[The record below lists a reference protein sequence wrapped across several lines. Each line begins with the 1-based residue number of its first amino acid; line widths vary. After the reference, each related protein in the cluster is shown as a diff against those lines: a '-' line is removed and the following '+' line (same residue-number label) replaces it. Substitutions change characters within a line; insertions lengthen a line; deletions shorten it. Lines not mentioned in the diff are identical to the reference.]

1 MELELHINGVVT
13 SLDVRVNE
21 SLLTLLRRKGY
32 QSVKHGCETGDC
44 GACTVLVDGVARPSC
59 VMLAAQAGGCT
70 VSTVESLGAA
80 HNLHPLQQ
88 AFADTGATQ
97 CGFCTSGMLLAAIAL
112 LQQRPNPT
120 EAEVREALSGNLCR
134 CTGYA
139 KPVQAV
145 LRAAAIMRGETVQPL
160 HPGNKGMISQATA
173 KFATVTTDVG
183 QHAPTT
189 LHVVGKAVQS
199 RSAVKLVTGKA
210 TFTEDVYVRDS
221 LHGRIL
227 TSPHA
232 HAIIRAI
239 DVSEAKAL
247 PGVHAVLTYKDVPR
261 VAYSRVERPV
271 RENSLRDAYC
281 LDKVMRYV
289 GDRVAVVAAET
300 PAIAERALRLI
311 QVEYDVLPTVLE
323 VRQALEPHA
332 QRIHAEA
339 EAVGIPN
346 AERNIAAHM
355 RTEVGTI
362 ERGFAEAE
370 VIVEGEYI
378 VPRFQSTPIEKH
390 AVITYFDEDEY
401 LVIRTS
407 AQNPHYVRRTV
418 AQILG
423 LSIRRIRMVKAHTGG
438 DFGVKQEMV
447 LEDICAL
454 LTLTTHRPVTLAY
467 SRAEEFCSNI
477 SHEHIVRLKTGVK
490 RDGSLVAN
498 QMIVLTTTGAYAT
511 HPLTV
516 TGDTMTE
523 VLELYPCSHM
533 RVAAEVLYTNLP
545 PSGAFGGNAAL
556 PCYFALE
563 SHMDEIA
570 KRLHMDALEL
580 RRKNW
585 VQTGHTPQ
593 LMRGTSNG
601 NSALESCG
609 LAECLQ
615 DVEERLRW
623 KETRGHN
630 GFHEQRTQKDDERFR
645 YGVGVALSRYTPPA
659 TGMSGAII
667 KLNEDGAFDIFVGS
681 GGGEAP
687 ETMFAQIAA
696 EVLGVDI
703 EDVYVHGSA
712 TDMAPVESG
721 ASPAA
726 VFANTSGAIIR
737 AAEQIRRQ
745 VHIVAGRLMNA
756 LPESLKI
763 QAGVIYAPNKQT
775 MTVAQVAQHALYNEQ
790 RQLITTAAWKNQHLP
805 TAFAVQGV
813 EVKVDTDSGEI
824 HVLKAVSAV
833 DVGLPINPLLIEG
846 QIEGSVAQALGIGIC
861 EEVLYDQKGTPQS
874 RNLRDYHI
882 YTAPDM
888 PELDTLLVETSDTA
902 LPFGM
907 KSATEVALNGIAPAL
922 ANAVA
927 DAIGVRI
934 RHLPL
939 TPERVLRT
947 LHAQNTKK

>member
-1 MELELHINGVVT
+1 MELELHINGVVE
-13 SLDVRVNE
+13 SLDVGVNE
-21 SLLTLLRRKGY
+21 SLLTLLRREGY
-32 QSVKHGCETGDC
+32 QSVKRGCETGEC

-88 AFADTGATQ
+88 AFVDTGAIQ
-97 CGFCTSGMLLAAIAL
+97 CGFCTPGMLLAAAAL
-112 LQQRPNPT
+112 LQQKLKPT
-120 EAEVREALSGNLCR
+120 EEDVREALSGNLCR

-145 LRAAAIMRGETVQPL
+145 LRAAAMMRGETVPPL
-160 HPGNKGMISQATA
+160 HSGGVLAPEHATD
-173 KFATVTTDVG
+173 KFATVTTGAG
-183 QHAPTT
+183 QHTPAI

-199 RSAVKLVTGKA
+199 RSAVKLATGKA
-210 TFTEDVYVRDS
+210 TFTEDVHVRDS
-221 LHGRIL
+221 LYGRIL

-261 VAYSRVERPV
+261 VPYSRVERPV
-271 RENSLRDAYC
+271 RENSLRDSYC
-281 LDKVMRYV
+281 LDKVMRYI

-300 PAIAERALRLI
+300 PEIAEHALRLI
-311 QVEYDVLPTVLE
+311 QVEYNVLPSVLE
-323 VRQALEPHA
+323 VRQALEPNA
-332 QRIHAEA
+332 QRIHAET
-339 EAVGIPN
+339 ESVGIPN
-346 AERNIAAHM
+346 AERNVAAHV
-355 RTEVGTI
+355 RAEAGNI

-370 VIVEGEYI
+370 VIVEAEYI
-378 VPRFQSTPIEKH
+378 VPRLQSTPIENH
-390 AVITYFDEDEY
+390 TVVTYFDEDEY
-401 LVIRTS
+401 LVIHTS
-407 AQNPHYVRRTV
+407 AQNPHHVQRTV

-423 LSIRRIRMVKAHTGG
+423 LPIRRIRMVKAHTGG
-438 DFGVKQEMV
+438 DFGVKQEVV

-454 LTLTTHRPVTLAY
+454 LTLTAHRPVTLAY
-467 SRAEEFCSNI
+467 SRAEEFCSRV
-477 SHEHIVRLKTGVK
+477 SHEHIVRLKTGIK
-490 RDGSLVAN
+490 RDGTLMAN

-511 HPLTV
+511 HPLTMMGNTV
-516 TGDTMTE
+516 TE
-523 VLELYPCSHM
+523 VLELYPCPHM

-545 PSGAFGGNAAL
+545 PSGAFGGYGAS

-570 KRLHMDALEL
+570 KRLNMDALEL

-585 VQTGHTPQ
+585 VQAGNTHQ
-593 LMRGTSNG
+593 LMRDTSNG
-601 NSALESCG
+601 NHILESCG

-615 DVEERLRW
+615 IVEERLRW
-623 KETRGHN
+623 KETRGQN
-630 GFHEQRTQKDDERFR
+630 GFHEQSTPKEDERFR
-645 YGVGVALSRYTPPA
+645 RGVGVALSRYTSPA

-681 GGGEAP
+681 GGGETA

-712 TDMAPVESG
+712 TDVAPVESG
-721 ASPAA
+721 ASPSAI
-726 VFANTSGAIIR
+726 FASTSGAIIR

-745 VHIVAGRLMNA
+745 VLTIAGRTMNA

-775 MTVAQVAQHALYNEQ
+775 MTVTQVAQYALYHEQ

-805 TAFAVQGV
+805 TAFAAQGV

-824 HVLKAVSAV
+824 QVLKAVSAV

-846 QIEGSVAQALGIGIC
+846 QIEGSMAQSLGIGIC
-861 EEVLYDQKGTPQS
+861 EEVLYDQKGTPQT
-874 RNLRDYHI
+874 RTLRDYHI

-907 KSATEVALNGIAPAL
+907 KSAAEVALNGIAPAI

-939 TPERVLRT
+939 TPERVLRA
-947 LHAQNTKK
+947 LHAQKTQK